1 MLDVIAVELQEPAS
15 LKGRS
20 WSSCARLGRRASSRK
35 RGLNEFTPNSR
46 TLPLWWV
53 LQVELG
59 LSMWGSPQASI
70 CDLLCGLGGLLLVVV
85 TTFGRLSSGPTTK
98 ESRRL
103 WPILYLNLLRFPTPK
118 NQDSGH
124 APHGHRAVSIL
135 GSSNW
140 SCLASFC
147 LSIAYADQPLCPDSQ
162 VTS

>member
-1 MLDVIAVELQEPAS
+1 MVVDGSDKSTATASVWAIAPDGGIA
-15 LKGRS
+15 
-20 WSSCARLGRRASSRK
+20 
-35 RGLNEFTPNSR
+35 F
-46 TLPLWWV
+46 
-53 LQVELG
+53 
-59 LSMWGSPQASI
+59 
-70 CDLLCGLGGLLLVVV
+70 DLLEGGVHAEFALLHTGNQHVGQLHRPAFVIFCVVSGLLLVVV
-85 TTFGRLSSGPTTK
+85 TPFGQLSSGPTTM

-103 WPILYLNLLRFPTPK
+103 WPILYLNLLGSPTPK
-118 NQDSGH
+118 KQDSGH